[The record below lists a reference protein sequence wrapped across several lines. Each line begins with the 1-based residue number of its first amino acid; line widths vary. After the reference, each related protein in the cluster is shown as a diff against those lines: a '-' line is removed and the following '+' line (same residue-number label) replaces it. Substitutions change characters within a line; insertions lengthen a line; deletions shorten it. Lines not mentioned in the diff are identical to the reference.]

1 MLSCIYSSVSQ
12 YYYISHN
19 AAATSTEMSFFTESL
34 CLRQSKIHLLMNLT
48 VLSISYA
55 RMVSSA
61 GRLCV
66 VAVQSSRYDAAVLLI
81 ILIGIALS
89 YGNFL
94 HNFLVLIAKISDAEF
109 PVWVTPCSHVI
120 HCLCILHDNWNI
132 LIRFSMSLSM
142 SSLFQFEIE
151 SSGCFAIL
159 HFHLKLAF

>member
-1 MLSCIYSSVSQ
+1 MLQLHPPRFHSSLNLFVLS
-12 YYYISHN
+12 N
-19 AAATSTEMSFFTESL
+19 LET
-34 CLRQSKIHLLMNLT
+34 RIHLLMNLT

-61 GRLCV
+61 GRPCV

-120 HCLCILHDNWNI
+120 HCLCILHDN
-132 LIRFSMSLSM
+132 
-142 SSLFQFEIE
+142 
-151 SSGCFAIL
+151 
-159 HFHLKLAF
+159 